1 MNKMTPSYYLYLE
14 IPTGKKILVLYA
26 KKMPFTK
33 SSYYL
38 ISLQKNKERKNESI
52 KETDNTCL
60 GKLRAMDGDQDKF
73 ILYDNGENFKKKGL
87 QFKELRKEHGTFI
100 YRYEP
105 CNVGNIRKMIILYPS
120 INCIR
125 LEASDKES
133 SAMTND
139 QTRQVRIRK
148 GKRPGD

>member
-1 MNKMTPSYYLYLE
+1 MVEVQFINQLIFDNDYNNRKDAIMQPIPPSVGQQKFSIVRNKRGMNKMTPSYYLYLE

-38 ISLQKNKERKNESI
+38 ISLQKNKERKNENI

-73 ILYDNGENFKKKGL
+73 VLYDNGENFKKKGL
-87 QFKELRKEHGTFI
+87 
-100 YRYEP
+100 
-105 CNVGNIRKMIILYPS
+105 
-120 INCIR
+120 
-125 LEASDKES
+125 
-133 SAMTND
+133 
-139 QTRQVRIRK
+139 
-148 GKRPGD
+148 